1 MTYTIAKGEEV
12 VSRDTLD
19 EILNVVLKEGM
30 CPSVRIYQN
39 GEFIGEAIEYLQ
51 E

>member
-1 MTYTIAKGEEV
+1 MTYTIAKRGEV
-12 VSRDTLD
+12 VSKDTLD
-19 EILNVVLKEGM
+19 EILNVILKEGM